1 MIGLIAM
8 ITPMK
13 LVRLVR
19 WDLLAVS
26 GTGGVN

>member
-1 MIGLIAM
+1 VIAM

-13 LVRLVR
+13 LARLVR